1 MKNEYSTEN
10 FYEAAYLVYEKNRL
24 VDAKRNGNNTVF
36 LFEDNEKVINEVDKL
51 FSMQALVEPLTYG
64 SAIRS
69 LKSIIH
75 AQRAHTNSN
84 SKANNNVT
92 NKRKENK

>member
-51 FSMQALVEPLTYG
+51 FSMQASVEPLTYG

-84 SKANNNVT
+84 SKVNNNVT